1 MLLLQPTVPDESNDT
16 LFVEIVQFLIPFQ
29 FIVRARNK
37 SNFYSTTK
45 SYLYLKMRHAYLTT

>member
-16 LFVEIVQFLIPFQ
+16 LFVEIVQLIPFQ
-29 FIVRARNK
+29 FIVGARNK

-45 SYLYLKMRHAYLTT
+45 SYQYAPVLI